1 MDCIIIDDEITA
13 REIIKQLCSNQENI
27 NIVREFGDAI
37 SAIKFLNENNID
49 LIFLDIHMPDFNGID
64 FIKTLKNPPQLILT
78 TSDPNFAA
86 SAFEFDFIVDYILKP
101 IDMTRFQNAIARA
114 ENRLLIKPKDTTS
127 EKVFENQEKYLYVNI
142 NKGLK
147 KINLNDILFIEAKG
161 DYIIIVKGKERT
173 IVHSS
178 LKKILEVLPDI
189 AFIQVHRSYIIN
201 INHIVDIKD
210 NGVNVVKNIIPI
222 GRQYKSK
229 LFQQLNL
236 L

>member
-161 DYIIIVKGKERT
+161 DYIIIVKEKERT

-201 INHIVDIKD
+201 INHILDIKD

>member
-1 MDCIIIDDEITA
+1 MDCIIIDDESTA

-27 NIVREFGDAI
+27 NIVREFADAI

-86 SAFEFDFIVDYILKP
+86 SAFEFDFIIDYLLKP

-114 ENRLLIKPKDTTS
+114 ENRLLIKPKDNTR
-127 EKVFENQEKYLYVNI
+127 EKIFENQEKYLYVNI

-161 DYIIIVKGKERT
+161 DYIIIVKEKERT

>member
-86 SAFEFDFIVDYILKP
+86 TAYEFDFIVDYLLKP
-101 IDMTRFQNAIARA
+101 IDITRFQSAIKRA
-114 ENRLLIKPKDTTS
+114 DNRLIINLKGTQN
-127 EKVFENQEKYLYVNI
+127 EKVFENKEQYLYVNI
-142 NKGLK
+142 NKSLK
-147 KINLNDILFIEAKG
+147 KINLNEILFIEVKG
-161 DYIIIVKGKERT
+161 DYIIIVKEKERT

-178 LKKILEVLPDI
+178 LKKIIEVLPDS
-189 AFIQVHRSYIIN
+189 AFIQVHRSFIIN

-210 NGVNVVKNIIPI
+210 NGVNLTKNIIPI

-229 LFQQLNL
+229 LFQKLNL

>member
-161 DYIIIVKGKERT
+161 DYIIIVKEKERT